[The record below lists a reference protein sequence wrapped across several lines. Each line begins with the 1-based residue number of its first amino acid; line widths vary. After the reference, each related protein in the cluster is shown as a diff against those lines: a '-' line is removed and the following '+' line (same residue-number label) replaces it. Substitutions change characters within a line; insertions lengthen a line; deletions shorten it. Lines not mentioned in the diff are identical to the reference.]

1 MEMFSRYIPF
11 LSPPSQLAASSSD
24 DEDNEDARPQTQHP
38 APPPPLPPP
47 AQFPSQPTTSFARL
61 RSLSR
66 SSAWNVLPP
75 LPSFEQMQLDC
86 IDFWCQAVLL
96 ETDPEQSALYQ
107 NNLFQALRVPSNT
120 APPNSLIEARLKLAA
135 RAKELVRW
143 QLGQVGNDRAVSPY
157 NFTPDDWKRLQDE
170 WNQMRD
176 AVVQARP
183 DHAQDDLLQGDFRA
197 VGRLLHYQHTL
208 VVFRSS
214 LHKEHPMSVQEAI
227 EMLENGWF
235 GGDFLLDVGDDE
247 ERSLAPEETMVPS
260 QIRHLIE
267 PVKKRRPDIEQC
279 LRRHRDLLWGD
290 ESNEFSHAHLQHA
303 VSKLGSAF
311 LFLLFN
317 CMRRSLTPSLTHLA
331 CQMHALII
339 RWSESILGIPTLFQ
353 LRYAGVAP
361 YTVQDPENDDVSS
374 FGDEGEAKKR
384 RDQERMFHARF
395 EDPVAAI
402 ANSVADPEVVAQVE
416 SEEPTVD
423 PAVNNDETKHLSEDV
438 GEAAKQAADSIDE
451 NLRDT
456 ESIMDEED
464 DYLETQP
471 SVDTQKV
478 RIQQQR
484 FVASKRVLLST
495 GHADPPRP
503 YTQSQES
510 AAQDMDSG
518 IENNQ
523 ETRDKRMNHSKSST
537 RITEPR
543 IVDENVPVQRERKR
557 DSLMDSS
564 DEDERPKGPKKQKRT
579 KFTPDEED
587 AIREGVKRFGVGN
600 WKYIKENDSRLDAR
614 TTVQIKD
621 KYRTLL
627 QKGEV

>member
-11 LSPPSQLAASSSD
+11 LSPPSQQAASGSDED
-24 DEDNEDARPQTQHP
+24 DEDDEDARPQTQHP
-38 APPPPLPPP
+38 LPPPPIPPP
-47 AQFPSQPTTSFARL
+47 AQFPSHPTTSFARL

-107 NNLFQALRVPSNT
+107 NYLFQALRVPSKT
-120 APPNSLIEARLKLAA
+120 APPNALIEARLKLAA

-183 DHAQDDLLQGDFRA
+183 EHAQDDLLQGDFRA

-247 ERSLAPEETMVPS
+247 EQSLAPEETMVPR
-260 QIRHLIE
+260 QIRHLLE
-267 PVKKRRPDIEQC
+267 PVKKRRPDIEEC
-279 LRRHRDLLWGD
+279 LRRYRDLLWGD

-303 VSKLGSAF
+303 
-311 LFLLFN
+311 
-317 CMRRSLTPSLTHLA
+317 
-331 CQMHALII
+331 MHALII
-339 RWSESILGIPTLFQ
+339 RWSENILGIPTLFQ

-361 YTVQDPENDDVSS
+361 YTVQDPENDEISS
-374 FGDEGEAKKR
+374 FGDEDEAKKR

-402 ANSVADPEVVAQVE
+402 ANNVADPEVVAQME
-416 SEEPTVD
+416 SVEPTVD
-423 PAVNNDETKHLSEDV
+423 PVVNCDETKHLSDDV
-438 GEAAKQAADSIDE
+438 GEAAKKAADSIDE
-451 NLRDT
+451 NVRDT
-456 ESIMDEED
+456 ESNMDEED

-503 YTQSQES
+503 FTQSQES

-518 IENNQ
+518 LENKQ
-523 ETRDKRMNHSKSST
+523 ETKKKRMDHSKSST

-543 IVDENVPVQRERKR
+543 IVDENVPVQKEQRKR

-564 DEDERPKGPKKQKRT
+564 DEDERPMGPKKQKRN
-579 KFTPDEED
+579 KFTPEEED
-587 AIREGVKRFGVGN
+587 AIREGVKRYGVGH
-600 WKYIKENDSRLDAR
+600 WKHIKENDSRLGAR

-621 KYRTLL
+621 KYRNLL
-627 QKGEV
+627 QKGEI